1 MPVFDIPMVTRDRV
15 RAGKL
20 FLFAFDDDE
29 MRLTEAGLAAQ
40 CRGEANA
47 VGIRT
52 RHSPGSDAAFAW
64 RDDHL
69 AKHQQMLDEDF
80 ALLISWVEAGGP
92 VFLPKAGLG
101 MLPPRLVDTAP
112 RTFLFLQKKV
122 KELRAAAA
130 QPWSI
135 DAYKQ
140 PSFYEGVF
148 RQITRHMQSTAASA
162 TGAPTATPQRA

>member
-29 MRLTEAGLAAQ
+29 MRQTESGLAGQ
-40 CRGEANA
+40 CRGEPNA
-47 VGIRT
+47 IGVRT
-52 RHSPGSDAAFAW
+52 RRAAGNEVASAW
-64 RDDHL
+64 RDEDL
-69 AKHQQMLDEDF
+69 LRNQAKLDEDF
-80 ALLISWVEAGGP
+80 AILISWVEAGGP

-101 MLPPRLVDTAP
+101 MLQPRLVDTAP

-122 KELRAAAA
+122 KELRSAAA

-148 RQITRHMQSTAASA
+148 RQIGRHMQTPIEALV
-162 TGAPTATPQRA
+162 TPQRA

>member
-29 MRLTEAGLAAQ
+29 MRLTEGTLAAQ
-40 CRGEANA
+40 CRGEANTI
-47 VGIRT
+47 GIRT
-52 RHSPGSDAAFAW
+52 RRAPGADPENVWTDTDIA
-64 RDDHL
+64 R
-69 AKHQQMLDEDF
+69 HQQQLDEDF

-101 MLPPRLVDTAP
+101 NLQPRLVDTAP
-112 RTFLFLQKKV
+112 RTYLFLQKKV

-130 QPWSI
+130 QPWSL

-140 PSFYEGVF
+140 PSYYEGVF
-148 RQITRHMQSTAASA
+148 NQIKRMMIAPMPAL
-162 TGAPTATPQRA
+162 GAMARRA

>member
-52 RHSPGSDAAFAW
+52 RRGPGNDPALTW
-64 RDDHL
+64 RDDQL
-69 AKHQQMLDEDF
+69 ARHQQMIDSDF
-80 ALLISWVEAGGP
+80 AILISWVEAGGP

-101 MLPPRLVDTAP
+101 MLPPRLADTAP
-112 RTFLFLQKKV
+112 RAFLFLQKKV

-148 RQITRHMQSTAASA
+148 RQIGRHMQPAAA
-162 TGAPTATPQRA
+162 TTGAPTAAQQRA

>member
-20 FLFAFDDDE
+20 FLFAFDDDV
-29 MRLTEAGLAAQ
+29 MRSTEAGLAAQ

-52 RHSPGSDAAFAW
+52 RRGPANDPAAVW
-64 RDDHL
+64 QDNL
-69 AKHQQMLDEDF
+69 LPQHQQMIDDDF
-80 ALLISWVEAGGP
+80 AILISWVEAGGS

-101 MLPPRLVDTAP
+101 MLQPRLVDTAP

-135 DAYKQ
+135 EAYKQ

-148 RQITRHMQSTAASA
+148 RQIARHMQLAPA
-162 TGAPTATPQRA
+162 TTGVAATPQRA

>member
-29 MRLTEAGLAAQ
+29 MRSIDEGLAGQ
-40 CRGEANA
+40 CRGETNA
-47 VGIRT
+47 VGVRT
-52 RHSPGSDAAFAW
+52 RRRPGSDATW
-64 RDDHL
+64 RDNEL
-69 AKHQQMLDEDF
+69 AQHQAMLDEDF

-92 VFLPKAGLG
+92 VFLPKVGLG
-101 MLPPRLVDTAP
+101 MLSPRLVDTAP
-112 RTFLFLQKKV
+112 RSFLFLQKKV

-130 QPWSI
+130 QPWSL

-140 PSFYEGVF
+140 PSFYDGIF
-148 RQITRHMQSTAASA
+148 RQISRHMQAPAEAAIA
-162 TGAPTATPQRA
+162 VPRRA

>member
-29 MRLTEAGLAAQ
+29 MRMTDDALAGQ
-40 CRGEANA
+40 CRGEPNA

-52 RHSPGSDAAFAW
+52 RRTPGPEAAATW
-64 RDDHL
+64 RDNEL
-69 AKHQQMLDEDF
+69 AQHQAMLDEDF
-80 ALLISWVEAGGP
+80 SLLISWVEAGGP

-101 MLPPRLVDTAP
+101 MLQPRLVDTAP

-130 QPWSI
+130 QPWSL

-140 PSFYEGVF
+140 PSFYDGIF
-148 RQITRHMQSTAASA
+148 RQITRHMQVPETVGAAA
-162 TGAPTATPQRA
+162 ARRA

>member
-29 MRLTEAGLAAQ
+29 MRLTEGTLAAQ
-40 CRGEANA
+40 CRGEPNTI
-47 VGIRT
+47 GIRT
-52 RHSPGSDAAFAW
+52 RRAPGADPENVW
-64 RDDHL
+64 TDTDIQR
-69 AKHQQMLDEDF
+69 HQQQLDEDF
-80 ALLISWVEAGGP
+80 ALLILWVEAGGP

-101 MLPPRLVDTAP
+101 NLQPRLVDTAP
-112 RTFLFLQKKV
+112 RTYLFLQKKV

-130 QPWSI
+130 QPWSL

-140 PSFYEGVF
+140 PSYYDGVF
-148 RQITRHMQSTAASA
+148 NQIKRMMIAPMPAL
-162 TGAPTATPQRA
+162 GAMARRA

>member
-29 MRLTEAGLAAQ
+29 MRLTEAGLAGQ
-40 CRGEANA
+40 CRGEPNG
-47 VGIRT
+47 VGVRT
-52 RHSPGSDAAFAW
+52 RRAPGNDPTAVW

-69 AKHQQMLDEDF
+69 AQYQQMIDDDF
-80 ALLISWVEAGGP
+80 AILVSWVEAGGP

-101 MLPPRLVDTAP
+101 MLMPRLVDTAP
-112 RTFLFLQKKV
+112 RTYLFLQKKV

-140 PSFYEGVF
+140 PSFYDGVF
-148 RQITRHMQSTAASA
+148 RQISRHMQPSAA
-162 TGAPTATPQRA
+162 TLGAPVAQQRA

>member
-29 MRLTEAGLAAQ
+29 MRLTESGLAGQ
-40 CRGEANA
+40 CRGEPNA
-47 VGIRT
+47 IGIRT
-52 RHSPGSDAAFAW
+52 RRGPGIDVAVAW
-64 RDDHL
+64 RDEEL
-69 AKHQQMLDEDF
+69 VRNQAKLDDDF
-80 ALLISWVEAGGP
+80 AILISWVEAGGP

-101 MLPPRLVDTAP
+101 MLQPRLVDTAP

-148 RQITRHMQSTAASA
+148 RQVGRHMQTPAEAIAA
-162 TGAPTATPQRA
+162 PQRA

>member
-29 MRLTEAGLAAQ
+29 MRMTEDGLAGQ
-40 CRGEANA
+40 CRGETNA
-47 VGIRT
+47 IGIRT
-52 RHSPGSDAAFAW
+52 RRAAGPTAMATW
-64 RDDHL
+64 RDNEL
-69 AKHQQMLDEDF
+69 AQHQAMLDDDF

-92 VFLPKAGLG
+92 VFLPKSGLG
-101 MLPPRLVDTAP
+101 MLQPRLVDTAP

-130 QPWSI
+130 QPWSL

-140 PSFYEGVF
+140 ASFYEGVF
-148 RQITRHMQSTAASA
+148 RQIMRHMQAPETVAVAA
-162 TGAPTATPQRA
+162 GASGRRA

>member
-47 VGIRT
+47 IGIRT
-52 RHSPGSDAAFAW
+52 RRGAGNEPAQIW

-69 AKHQQMLDEDF
+69 VQHQQMIDDDF
-80 ALLISWVEAGGP
+80 AVLVSWVEAGGP

-101 MLPPRLVDTAP
+101 MLQPRLVDTAP

-148 RQITRHMQSTAASA
+148 RQIARHMQAPAAAAS
-162 TGAPTATPQRA
+162 QRA

>member
-29 MRLTEAGLAAQ
+29 RRLTEVGLAAQ

-47 VGIRT
+47 IGIRT
-52 RHSPGSDAAFAW
+52 RRGPGNEPALAW

-69 AKHQQMLDEDF
+69 AQHQQMIDDDF
-80 ALLISWVEAGGP
+80 AILVSWVEAGGP

-101 MLPPRLVDTAP
+101 MVQPRLVDAAP

-148 RQITRHMQSTAASA
+148 RQIARHMQAPAAA
-162 TGAPTATPQRA
+162 VGIPAAAPQRA

>member
-29 MRLTEAGLAAQ
+29 MRLTETGLAAQ

-47 VGIRT
+47 IGIRT
-52 RHSPGSDAAFAW
+52 RRGPGSDPSLAW

-69 AKHQQMLDEDF
+69 AQHQQMIDDDF
-80 ALLISWVEAGGP
+80 AILISWVEAGGP

-101 MLPPRLVDTAP
+101 MLQPRLVDTAP

-148 RQITRHMQSTAASA
+148 RQVARHMQPVAGAAAPAATAQ
-162 TGAPTATPQRA
+162 QRA

>member
-29 MRLTEAGLAAQ
+29 MRLTDAGLAGQ
-40 CRGEANA
+40 CRGEHNA

-52 RHSPGSDAAFAW
+52 RRAPGNDPKMVW
-64 RDDHL
+64 RDEDL
-69 AKHQQMLDEDF
+69 LRHQQVLDADF
-80 ALLISWVEAGGP
+80 AILISWVEAGGP

-101 MLPPRLVDTAP
+101 MIAPRLVDTAP

-130 QPWSI
+130 QPWSL

-140 PSFYEGVF
+140 TSFHEGVF
-148 RQITRHMQSTAASA
+148 RQIERHMQPTGETIAA
-162 TGAPTATPQRA
+162 PQRA

>member
-29 MRLTEAGLAAQ
+29 ARLTEGGMAGQ

-52 RHSPGSDAAFAW
+52 RYSPGNDPSCVWSDNDIL
-64 RDDHL
+64 R
-69 AKHQQMLDEDF
+69 HQQLLDEDF
-80 ALLISWVEAGGP
+80 AILISWAEAGGP

-101 MLPPRLVDTAP
+101 NLAPRLVDTAP
-112 RTFLFLQKKV
+112 RTYLFLQKKV
-122 KELRAAAA
+122 KELRASAA
-130 QPWSI
+130 QPWSL

-140 PSFYEGVF
+140 PSYFEGVF
-148 RQITRHMQSTAASA
+148 GQISRRMKPPI
-162 TGAPTATPQRA
+162 GAPAALRA

>member
-29 MRLTEAGLAAQ
+29 KRLTEAGLAAQ

-52 RHSPGSDAAFAW
+52 RRSPANDAAAVW
-64 RDDHL
+64 RDEQL
-69 AKHQQMLDEDF
+69 AQNQQMIDADF
-80 ALLISWVEAGGP
+80 AILISWVEAGGSA
-92 VFLPKAGLG
+92 FLPKAGLG
-101 MLPPRLVDTAP
+101 MLQPRLVDTAP

-130 QPWSI
+130 QPWSL

-140 PSFYEGVF
+140 PGFYEGVF
-148 RQITRHMQSTAASA
+148 RQIARHMQAPAAASGTQA
-162 TGAPTATPQRA
+162 AAPQRA

>member
-20 FLFAFDDDE
+20 FLFAFEDDE
-29 MRLTEAGLAAQ
+29 MRQATDGLAGQ

-47 VGIRT
+47 IGIRT
-52 RHSPGSDAAFAW
+52 RRAPGSDPAAPW
-64 RDDHL
+64 RDNNL
-69 AKHQQMLDEDF
+69 ARHQQLIDEDF
-80 ALLISWVEAGGP
+80 AVLISWVEAGGP

-101 MLPPRLVDTAP
+101 TVQPRLVDTAP
-112 RTFLFLQKKV
+112 RTFLFLQKKI

-130 QPWSI
+130 QPWSL

-148 RQITRHMQSTAASA
+148 RQITRHMQLPTVPAVAARTA
-162 TGAPTATPQRA
+162 

>member
-29 MRLTEAGLAAQ
+29 MRLTESGLAAQ

-52 RHSPGSDAAFAW
+52 RRAPGSDHANLW
-64 RDDHL
+64 HDGDILRY
-69 AKHQQMLDEDF
+69 QQLLDEDF
-80 ALLISWVEAGGP
+80 AVLISWAEAGGP

-101 MLPPRLVDTAP
+101 TMQPRLVDTAP
-112 RTFLFLQKKV
+112 RSYLFLQKKV
-122 KELRAAAA
+122 KELRASAA
-130 QPWSI
+130 QPWSL

-140 PSFYEGVF
+140 PSYYEGVF
-148 RQITRHMQSTAASA
+148 NQIGRMMRAPVAAL
-162 TGAPTATPQRA
+162 GAMSKLA

>member
-29 MRLTEAGLAAQ
+29 HRQTEAGLAAQ
-40 CRGEANA
+40 CRGEPNA

-52 RHSPGSDAAFAW
+52 RRTAAAEAAAAW
-64 RDDHL
+64 RDDDL
-69 AKHQQMLDEDF
+69 LRHQAMLDADF
-80 ALLISWVEAGGP
+80 AILISWVEAGGP

-101 MLPPRLVDTAP
+101 MLPPRMMDTAP

-122 KELRAAAA
+122 KELRASAA
-130 QPWSI
+130 QPWSL

-148 RQITRHMQSTAASA
+148 RQIGRHMQTPVETVAA
-162 TGAPTATPQRA
+162 QRA

>member
-20 FLFAFDDDE
+20 FLFAFEDDE
-29 MRLTEAGLAAQ
+29 MRVTEGGLAGQ
-40 CRGEANA
+40 CRGEANCI
-47 VGIRT
+47 GIRT
-52 RHSPGSDAAFAW
+52 RRSPGMDPDGQWHDGDIA
-64 RDDHL
+64 RY
-69 AKHQQMLDEDF
+69 QQLLDEDF

-101 MLPPRLVDTAP
+101 NLAPRLVDSAP
-112 RTFLFLQKKV
+112 RTYLFLQKKV

-130 QPWSI
+130 QPWSL

-140 PSFYEGVF
+140 PSYYEGVF
-148 RQITRHMQSTAASA
+148 NQISRMMRAPMPALGAAR
-162 TGAPTATPQRA
+162 G

>member
-20 FLFAFDDDE
+20 FLFAFDDDQ
-29 MRLTEAGLAAQ
+29 MRRTEIGLAGS

-47 VGIRT
+47 VGIRS
-52 RHSPGSDAAFAW
+52 RCAPGNDPEAAW
-64 RDDHL
+64 RDDQL
-69 AKHQQMLDEDF
+69 AQQQQMIDDDF
-80 ALLISWVEAGGP
+80 AILISWVEAGGP
-92 VFLPKAGLG
+92 AFLPKAGLG
-101 MLPPRLVDTAP
+101 LLPPRLVDTAP

-148 RQITRHMQSTAASA
+148 RQIARHMQVPAGIVAAA
-162 TGAPTATPQRA
+162 PQRA